1 MGDLNGGDGTKAD
14 DGIHNGAIG
23 FHLRV
28 IPKPAAA
35 MGDAPF
41 RHYRSGFRED
51 QARTPARN
59 RCQMRKMEA
68 IRQPI
73 LGRIH
78 AKRRKCH
85 AIGQRD

>member
-41 RHYRSGFRED
+41 RRHRGGFSED
-51 QARTPARN
+51 QASTATRH

-68 IRQPI
+68 IRQTI